1 MYAFM
6 RGLMRFI
13 VRVYL
18 VGRFHCTGRERV
30 PRTGPLLVCANH
42 ASTIDPPLLP
52 AWLPR
57 SDSWSMAK
65 AEWFARP
72 TFTAW
77 LFTRYHAFPIVRHS
91 PDRRGLKR
99 ALGVVR
105 DGGALIVYPEGHR
118 VESGGMWQAEP
129 GAGFIGRATGAP
141 VQPVALVGTRDCFP
155 KGARWP
161 RRARV
166 EVRIGPCI
174 RIRDRRPDGRRVE
187 NQEAADAIMLAIA
200 EMLPAPARGHYA
212 DLDALRERL
221 AGVWEPAGA
230 SPSPPDGEGRGGGD
244 RLPSAGRPIESPS

>member
-1 MYAFM
+1 MYAFL
-6 RGLMRFI
+6 RGVMRFI

-18 VGRFHCTGRERV
+18 VGLFRVTGGEQV
-30 PRTGPLLVCANH
+30 PREGPLLVCANH

-72 TFTAW
+72 TFTSW
-77 LFTRYHAFPIVRHS
+77 LFTQYHAFPIVRHS

-99 ALGVVR
+99 ALGVLR
-105 DGGALIVYPEGHR
+105 EGGALIVYPEGHR
-118 VESGGMWQAEP
+118 VESGGMWPAEP
-129 GAGFIGRATGAP
+129 GAGFIARMTGAP

-161 RRARV
+161 RRVPV
-166 EVRIGPCI
+166 EVRCGAPI

-187 NQEAADAIMLAIA
+187 NQEAADAIMLAVA
-200 EMLPAPARGHYA
+200 ELLPAAARGHYA
-212 DLDALRERL
+212 DLDALRARL
-221 AGVWEPAGA
+221 EGVWEPAA
-230 SPSPPDGEGRGGGD
+230 TPPSSPEADGRGGAD